1 MKKTIYGICTAALLA
16 FGACTNEE
24 LPTPGTTDPEGSE
37 EVKPVSGEVLV
48 KFKSYVSDIL
58 DQTVVKTRS
67 GAPATRSGILSV
79 DEVLDLVG
87 GYEIERVFPV
97 DERTEERT
105 REAGLNLWYVV
116 RFNEDYTVEQV
127 IERLAPLGEVQY
139 ATPNRQIKRSYD
151 PTRKAMP
158 LTRETLEAIKRQTR
172 ATQGEYPFNDELMV
186 KQWNLIN
193 RGDLFTGTEACEVS
207 RSVVGA
213 DVQCE
218 EAWKLSTGDP
228 SIIVAVLDEGV
239 CQTHPELRDNIW
251 TNEDEIDGSKKDNDG
266 NGYAGDIHG
275 FNFVTNTGIITW
287 DDLNDT
293 GHGTHVAGVIAA
305 QNDNG
310 GIGSIAGGTPDK
322 PGVKIMS
329 CQIFA
334 GNAGGNSMSSVKAIK
349 YAADNGAVI
358 LQCSWGYTS
367 GTANSY
373 EWGTPGYAD
382 EEQWETLAPLEKDAL
397 DYFTHNA
404 GSPNGPIDG
413 GIAVFASGNEYAN
426 SAGFPGAASM
436 CVSVAA
442 TAADFTPATY
452 TNYGPGTNISAP
464 GGDRDYYWDYGEGAL
479 RGEAGCVFSTLP
491 TRQRNR
497 LRIHGGN
504 VDGLP
509 ARFGCRRAGS
519 LLCGTAAPPLHGRR
533 VQETALRNG
542 NPDRRVHSGH
552 EVLLPLRLRPGLHQ
566 PDADDAVELYGP
578 NGRRPGQCQA
588 AARCHRTERHADA
601 VPEPLHPARRRG
613 DDPSGNLLPQ
623 RRVAHLHR
631 DHREPGGRHEPH
643 GGCEDHLLGTQGGLD
658 EGLDRSQR
666 RYDPQ
671 LQHHGP
677 QVGKRQR
684 LVVTE

>member
-24 LPTPGTTDPEGSE
+24 LPTPGTTEPEGSE

-373 EWGTPGYAD
+373 EWGTPATPTRSSGRR
-382 EEQWETLAPLEKDAL
+382 
-397 DYFTHNA
+397 
-404 GSPNGPIDG
+404 SPRWKRTRSTTSPTMPDRPT
-413 GIAVFASGNEYAN
+413 VRST
-426 SAGFPGAASM
+426 AASR
-436 CVSVAA
+436 SSPRA
-442 TAADFTPATY
+442 TNT
-452 TNYGPGTNISAP
+452 
-464 GGDRDYYWDYGEGAL
+464 
-479 RGEAGCVFSTLP
+479 P
-491 TRQRNR
+491 TRP
-497 LRIHGGN
+497 
-504 VDGLP
+504 DSPALP
-509 ARFGCRRAGS
+509 ACACR
-519 LLCGTAAPPLHGRR
+519 
-533 VQETALRNG
+533 
-542 NPDRRVHSGH
+542 
-552 EVLLPLRLRPGLHQ
+552 
-566 PDADDAVELYGP
+566 
-578 NGRRPGQCQA
+578 
-588 AARCHRTERHADA
+588 
-601 VPEPLHPARRRG
+601 
-613 DDPSGNLLPQ
+613 
-623 RRVAHLHR
+623 
-631 DHREPGGRHEPH
+631 
-643 GGCEDHLLGTQGGLD
+643 
-658 EGLDRSQR
+658 
-666 RYDPQ
+666 
-671 LQHHGP
+671 
-677 QVGKRQR
+677 
-684 LVVTE
+684 